1 MESQTQP
8 FYGRLRLRDRCLSL
22 VSAAML
28 AALGVVAGFTSFIF
42 AEPIYSLVA
51 AEWAGLGEFLRS
63 YAVQPGMGV
72 VALGY
77 VWWSDD
83 YNPLDRVRMPSSKES
98 GWIAVGIIG
107 NEIGI
112 RALTP
117 LLSLIGI
124 THGGHSGEIPR
135 WRVFVDQPELI
146 VPGLVIM
153 FVIMAPME
161 ELLYR
166 GVVHETLTGAIGS
179 RGRVVVSGLLFGG
192 IHLFLSA
199 GVVSM
204 ITTTMFGFILGASY
218 ERTSNLTVPIM
229 IHAGYW
235 MLI

>member
-1 MESQTQP
+1 
-8 FYGRLRLRDRCLSL
+8 
-22 VSAAML
+22 ML
-28 AALGVVAGFTSFIF
+28 AAVSVITGFTSFI
-42 AEPIYSLVA
+42 LVKPVYA
-51 AEWAGLGEFLRS
+51 LIGAGWAGLGEFLRS
-63 YAVQPGMGV
+63 YAIQPGMGL

-83 YNPLDRVRMPSSKES
+83 YNPLDWVRIPSIKES
-98 GWIAVGIIG
+98 GWIAFGIIG
-107 NEIGI
+107 YEVGV
-112 RALTP
+112 RAITP
-117 LLSLIGI
+117 LLSLIGLS
-124 THGGHSGEIPR
+124 HGGHSGEIAT
-135 WRVFVDQPELI
+135 WRAFLDHPELI
-146 VPGLVIM
+146 VPGLAIM

-166 GVVHETLTGAIGS
+166 GVIHETLTGAIGS

-199 GVVSM
+199 GVVSV
-204 ITTTMFGFILGASY
+204 ITTVMFGFILGASY